1 MDSANHIGE
10 DHSGKEFSLT
20 RQICIVSSSGTFING
35 EVTSKEQYVLEQS
48 VKLKESLTVCC
59 NWLADVC
66 QVGNVQ
72 DCNKLGTTNTI
83 FLETLRPVFFL
94 CYSYNFN

>member
-1 MDSANHIGE
+1 MGSANHIGE
-10 DHSGKEFSLT
+10 DHGREFNLT
-20 RQICIVSSSGTFING
+20 RQICIVSSSSTFVNR
-35 EVTSKEQYVLEQS
+35 EETSKKQYVLEQS

-72 DCNKLGTTNTI
+72 HCNS
-83 FLETLRPVFFL
+83 R
-94 CYSYNFN
+94 C

>member
-10 DHSGKEFSLT
+10 DHSGREFSLT
-20 RQICIVSSSGTFING
+20 RQICIVSSNDTFVNR
-35 EVTSKEQYVLEQS
+35 EETSKEQYVLEQS

-66 QVGNVQ
+66 QVGNA
-72 DCNKLGTTNTI
+72 CNIAIVGVN
-83 FLETLRPVFFL
+83 
-94 CYSYNFN
+94 C